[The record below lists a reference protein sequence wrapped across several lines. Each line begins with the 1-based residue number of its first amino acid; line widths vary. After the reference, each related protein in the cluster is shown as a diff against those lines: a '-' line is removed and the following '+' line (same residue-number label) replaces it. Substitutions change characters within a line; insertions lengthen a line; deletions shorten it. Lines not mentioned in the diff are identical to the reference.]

1 MYPRAEIYKTEVQW
15 LCHTRAVE
23 VTCVGRQSQGAMYTI
38 VHAGNMVVHKSCY
51 QILGTNAA
59 EYAL

>member
-1 MYPRAEIYKTEVQW
+1 MQMNPLSMYPRAEIYKTEVQW

-38 VHAGNMVVHKSCY
+38 VHAGNMVV
-51 QILGTNAA
+51 
-59 EYAL
+59 